1 MTKFYLLLSRYLTVL
16 LIFIAAVAS
25 AQSRTVSG
33 KVTSADDGSGM
44 PGVSISEKGTSNG
57 VITDAEG
64 NYTISVGPNAVL
76 VYSFVGM
83 VTQEVPVGNQT
94 SIAVSLAS
102 DVTQLGEVVVVGYG
116 TIERKDVTGS
126 VVSVTSK
133 DFNKGV
139 TVSPQDLLLGK
150 VAGLTV
156 TSSSGMPGASSTIRI
171 RGGSSLNANNDPLI
185 VIDGFPVDNG
195 GISGSPNLL
204 ATINPNDIETFTVLK
219 DASATAIYGSRASN
233 GVIIITTKKGTQDK
247 MQLFYNGTI
256 SVSQPMKFLDVMTG
270 NEIRELATRLESE
283 GFSGLSPAALNRLGD
298 DNTDWQNEVYRTA
311 LSTDNNVGIS
321 GSIKNFLPYRV
332 SYGFTTQEGILKNTD
347 MNRNSLDIKLNPSL
361 LNNKLNINANLKAS
375 RAKHN
380 FGNGGAVGAA
390 VAFDPTQPVMNGN
403 ERWGGYY
410 TWTELSQALP
420 DGSNNPEGDR
430 TTIGVA
436 NPVALIEQTDNQST
450 VDRTLGNIQID
461 YRLPFFPDM
470 TVNVNAGF
478 DRTKGDGYNYIDED
492 AGFLSSP
499 QVRLT
504 DYGQTNGSQLLD
516 LYFNYR
522 KTVGEQKFDVTGG
535 YSWQHFER
543 EGFNY
548 VRNTDESIV
557 SQDQK
562 YKNENFLI
570 SFFGRVNYSLK
581 DRYNASVTLRTDGS
595 SRFSEDNR
603 WGFFPAVGLG
613 WTISEE
619 AFLKDVKAISNL
631 KLRLGYGITGQQ
643 DISGNYYPYL
653 PTYTESQAGASYQFG
668 NEFYSTYRP
677 NPYDAN
683 IKWEETT
690 TYNAAVDFGLFNGVL
705 TGTLEVYKRITDDL
719 ISFVPIAAGSNF
731 SNYLTTNVGSLE
743 NNGIELTL
751 NAKVVQK
758 TDFDWNVGFNLAH
771 NKNEITKLT
780 LVKIDNYP
788 GIPVGGISGGVGN
801 TIQNHQV
808 GHPANSFYVFQQ
820 VYGDNGKPLEGVY
833 VDRTGN
839 GGSVTSNLDNKY
851 YYEKPMADV
860 LMGINTSVR
869 YKKFDLYLSG
879 RLSIGNYVYN
889 NVYSDRAL
897 YTSLYNQAGFFNNLP
912 TAVNDTEFS
921 TTQYFSDYYVENASF
936 FKMDNMSVGYNF
948 NQLFTEKLKARVS
961 FTVQNAFFVTNYS
974 GLDPEVDGGID
985 NNIYPRPRVF
995 VFGVNLTY

>member
-16 LIFIAAVAS
+16 LIFIAAIAS

-44 PGVSISEKGTSNG
+44 PGVSIAEKGTSNG
-57 VITDAEG
+57 VTSDADG
-64 NYTISVGPNAVL
+64 NYTISVGQNAVL
-76 VYSFVGM
+76 VFSFVGM
-83 VTQEVPVGNQT
+83 VTQEVPVGSQT
-94 SIAVSLAS
+94 NLAITMAS
-102 DVTQLGEVVVVGYG
+102 DVTELSEVVVVGYG
-116 TIERKDVTGS
+116 TVERKDVTGS

-133 DFNKGV
+133 DFNRGV

-156 TSSSGMPGASSTIRI
+156 TSSSGAPGASSTIRI
-171 RGGSSLNANNDPLI
+171 RGGSSLNASNDPLI

-195 GISGSPNLL
+195 GISGSPNILS
-204 ATINPNDIETFTVLK
+204 TINPNDIETFTVLK

-247 MQLFYNGTI
+247 MQLFYNGTV
-256 SVSQPMKFLDVMTG
+256 SVSKGMEFLDVLTG
-270 NEIRELATRLESE
+270 DEVRETATRLESE
-283 GFSGLSPAALNRLGD
+283 GFSGLSPAALDRLGEE
-298 DNTDWQNEVYRTA
+298 NTDWQSEVYRTA
-311 LSTDNNVGIS
+311 ISTDHNVGIS
-321 GSIKNFLPYRV
+321 GSIKDFLPYRV
-332 SYGFTTQEGILKNTD
+332 SLGYTTQEGILKNTD
-347 MNRNSLDIKLNPSL
+347 MSRNSLDLKLNPSFL
-361 LNNKLNINANLKAS
+361 KNTLNVNANLKAS
-375 RAKHN
+375 RANHN

-390 VAFDPTQPVMNGN
+390 VAFDPTQPVKNGN

-410 TWTELSQALP
+410 TWTVLSDALP

-430 TTIGVA
+430 TSIGVA

-461 YRLPFFPDM
+461 YRLPFLPDM

-499 QVRLT
+499 QTRLT
-504 DYGQTNGSQLLD
+504 DYGQTNGSKLLD

-522 KTVGEQKFDVTGG
+522 KTIGEQKFDVTGG

-548 VRNTDESIV
+548 VRNTDETIV

-562 YKNENFLI
+562 YKNENFLV

-581 DRYNASVTLRTDGS
+581 EKYNASVTLRTDGS
-595 SRFSEDNR
+595 SRFAEENR

-613 WTISEE
+613 WTISQE
-619 AFLKDVKAISNL
+619 AFLQDVKAISNL

-653 PTYTESQAGASYQFG
+653 PTYTESQAGAFYQFG
-668 NEFYSTYRP
+668 NQFYNTYRP

-690 TYNAAVDFGLFNGVL
+690 TYNAALDFGLFNGTI
-705 TGTLEVYKRITDDL
+705 TGALEVYKRVTDDL

-751 NAKVVQK
+751 NAQVIRK

-771 NKNEITKLT
+771 NKNEITNLT
-780 LVKIDNYP
+780 LVSVDNYP
-788 GIPVGGISGGVGN
+788 GIAVGGISGGVGN

-851 YYEKPMADV
+851 YYEKPVADV

-889 NVYSDRAL
+889 NVNSDRAL

-912 TAVNDTEFS
+912 KAVNDTEFA

-948 NQLFTEKLKARVS
+948 NQLFTEKLKGRLS

-995 VFGVNLTY
+995 LVGINLTY

>member
-16 LIFIAAVAS
+16 LILVATVAS
-25 AQSRTVSG
+25 AQNRTVSG

-44 PGVSISEKGTSNG
+44 PGVSIAEKGTSNG
-57 VITDAEG
+57 VTSDAEG
-64 NYTISVGPNAVL
+64 NYTISVGQNAVL
-76 VYSFVGM
+76 VFSFVGM
-83 VTQEVPVGNQT
+83 VTQEVPVGSQT
-94 SIAVSLAS
+94 NLSITMVS
-102 DVTQLGEVVVVGYG
+102 DVTELSEVVVVGYG
-116 TIERKDVTGS
+116 TVERKDVTGS

-133 DFNKGV
+133 DFNRGV

-156 TSSSGMPGASSTIRI
+156 TSSSGAPGASSTIRI
-171 RGGSSLNANNDPLI
+171 RGGSSLNASNDPLI

-195 GISGSPNLL
+195 GISGSPNILS
-204 ATINPNDIETFTVLK
+204 TINPNDIETFTVLK

-247 MQLFYNGTI
+247 MQIFYNGTV
-256 SVSQPMKFLDVMTG
+256 SVSKGMKFLDVMTG
-270 NEIRELATRLESE
+270 DEVRETATRLEAE

-298 DNTDWQNEVYRTA
+298 ANTDWQKEVYQTA
-311 LSTDNNVGIS
+311 VSSDNNLGIS
-321 GSIKNFLPYRV
+321 GAIKNFPYRV
-332 SYGFTTQEGILKNTD
+332 SLGHTTQEGILKNTD
-347 MNRNSLDIKLNPSL
+347 MSRNSLDFKLNPSF
-361 LNNKLNINANLKAS
+361 LNNKLNVNVNLKTS

-390 VAFDPTQPVMNGN
+390 VAFDPTQPVKNGN
-403 ERWGGYY
+403 DRWGGYY
-410 TWTELSQALP
+410 TWTELSQASP

-450 VDRTLGNIQID
+450 VDRTLGNIQVD

-492 AGFLSSP
+492 AGFLSAP

-516 LYFNYR
+516 IYFNYR
-522 KTVGEQKFDVTGG
+522 KTVGDQKFDVTGG

-557 SQDQK
+557 SQDQQ
-562 YKNENFLI
+562 YKNENFLV

-581 DRYNASVTLRTDGS
+581 EKYNASVTLRTDGS
-595 SRFSEDNR
+595 SRFAEENR

-613 WTISEE
+613 WTISQE
-619 AFLKDVKAISNL
+619 AFLQDVTAISNL

-653 PTYTESQAGASYQFG
+653 PTYTESQAGAYYQFG

-690 TYNAAVDFGLFNGVL
+690 TYNAAIDFGLFNGTI
-705 TGTLEVYKRITDDL
+705 TGALEVYKRVTDDL

-751 NAKVVQK
+751 NAQIIRK

-771 NKNEITKLT
+771 NKNEITNLT
-780 LVKIDNYP
+780 LVEIANYP

-820 VYGDNGKPLEGVY
+820 VYGSNGKPLEGVY

-851 YYEKPMADV
+851 YYEKPAADI

-889 NVYSDRAL
+889 NVFSDRAL

-912 TAVNDTEFS
+912 TAVNDTKFS
-921 TTQYFSDYYVENASF
+921 TTQYFSDYYIENASF

-948 NQLFTEKLKARVS
+948 NQLLSQKLKGRIS

-995 VFGVNLTY
+995 LVGINLTY